1 MLTNHFSIEE
11 QKKFMILENETCHIH
26 GKHPKITFPNDG
38 IEIQT
43 CCSKFENNLLRKI
56 NIIRQKIHLSNNLP
70 F

>member
-1 MLTNHFSIEE
+1 KGANPVCPKGSKSRGFS
-11 QKKFMILENETCHIH
+11 NIH

-56 NIIRQKIHLSNNLP
+56 NIIRQKIHLSDNLP